1 MTDFFLIKLEARH
14 LDMKQD
20 FCHFLILKCYKV
32 TQKEVIPI
40 SGMLFNRSGAASVSI
55 NGYLWITGGR
65 VMDVLLKTSEFVSLH
80 SAIPGP
86 DLPMPMFKHTLIN
99 IENYLTLLIGG
110 QLDSGKSSTNT
121 YYFNHTANEWSSG
134 PKLNHGRFQVL
145 RKMKLAQILA
155 LSVCI
160 VKNPQSCL
168 QIKHYL
174 RSIIYLSYRDFH
186 PDY

>member
-1 MTDFFLIKLEARH
+1 
-14 LDMKQD
+14 MKQD
-20 FCHFLILKCYKV
+20 FCHFLIFKCYKV

-40 SGMLFNRSGAASVSI
+40 GGMLFNRSSAASVSI

-65 VMDVLLKTSEFVSLH
+65 GMDFLKTSEFVSLH

-86 DLPMPMFKHTLIN
+86 DLPMPMYKHTMIN

-110 QLDSGKSSTNT
+110 QLDFGKSSTRT

-145 RKMKLAQILA
+145 R
-155 LSVCI
+155 
-160 VKNPQSCL
+160 
-168 QIKHYL
+168 
-174 RSIIYLSYRDFH
+174 
-186 PDY
+186 

>member
-1 MTDFFLIKLEARH
+1 MKHDFCNFLI
-14 LDMKQD
+14 
-20 FCHFLILKCYKV
+20 FKCYKV

-40 SGMLFNRSGAASVSI
+40 GGMLFNRSGAASVSI

-86 DLPMPMFKHTLIN
+86 DLPMPMYKHTMIN

-110 QLDSGKSSTNT
+110 QLDFGKSSTRT

-155 LSVCI
+155 LSVLHSKKSTI
-160 VKNPQSCL
+160 LLAKKTLFEVNHLLIL
-168 QIKHYL
+168 Q
-174 RSIIYLSYRDFH
+174 RFSSILNLS
-186 PDY
+186 DYTST